1 MDVKFGIKGLAE
13 MERELNQLSLKAR
26 ASVLRGALNKAID
39 PILKAARENTQREFT
54 ERTGTLVRSIRKSA
68 TAPRGSNGFTAE
80 AKVGL
85 TEDGF
90 YGRFLEFGTSKMPA
104 KPFMRPAVDANAQ
117 AVVELF
123 ASEMRR
129 RIEAKRAGD

>member
-1 MDVKFGIKGLAE
+1 MDVKFDLKGMADL
-13 MERELNQLSLKAR
+13 ERELNQLTLKAR

-39 PILKAARENTQREFT
+39 PILQAARQNVSAQFT
-54 ERTGTLVRSIRKSA
+54 ERSGTLRRSIKKSA

-80 AKVGL
+80 AKVGV
-85 TEDGF
+85 TGEGF

-104 KPFMRPAVDANAQ
+104 RPFMRPAVDAHAQ
-117 AVVELF
+117 EVVDLF

-129 RIEAKRAGD
+129 RIEAARG